1 MTPEERQ
8 AWLDGLKS
16 GDRVAFPG
24 RGWEKDYKLDT
35 VKHRTPTGQIVLAGG
50 RRFRPDGS
58 EITSS
63 TWDKTSLFP
72 VTDDLLARM
81 DARRRRRVV
90 VGTNWEEMPQEVID
104 AVYPILEAEREAMT
118 DG

>member
-1 MTPEERQ
+1 MADDEKR
-8 AWLDGLKS
+8 AWIAGLKP
-16 GDRVAFPG
+16 GDRVAFPA

-104 AVYPILEAEREAMT
+104 AVYPILEAEREA
-118 DG
+118 GR